1 MLASCSRFRRALV
14 LAAALLA
21 AGPCGAISI
30 GNFIWSDLDKDGI
43 QDAGEPGFSGV
54 TVQLWNSTKTMLL
67 DSDVSSSTGVAVEL
81 WNSAKTSRLDEAVT
95 SPAGIYSLQAPGP
108 GDDRIRVIRPLVTD
122 GFSPKQAGGSQ
133 TADSDINPAGADFG
147 FSDVF
152 AIADNVIS
160 ITSRDAGLV
169 YSGAHAVTPL
179 RLIALEP
186 NGANWT
192 LRFTGPSGGTYQA
205 EQSTNLQTWSAT
217 GGTFVTASTTAFT
230 VITGSAATRRYYRIR
245 RVE

>member
-1 MLASCSRFRRALV
+1 MNV
-14 LAAALLA
+14 
-21 AGPCGAISI
+21 
-30 GNFIWSDLDKDGI
+30 GNFGWHDTDSDGV
-43 QDAGEPGFSGV
+43 QDAGEAGEP
-54 TVQLWNSTKTMLL
+54 
-67 DSDVSSSTGVAVEL
+67 GVAVEL
-81 WNSAKTSRLDEAVT
+81 WNSAKSSRLDEAVT
-95 SPAGIYSLQAPGP
+95 SSSGIYSLQAPGP
-108 GDDRIRVIRPLVTD
+108 GDYRIRVIRPLVTD

-152 AIADNVIS
+152 SIADGVIS

-217 GGTFVTASTTAFT
+217 GGAFVTASTTAFT